1 MRCYDIDLLLVQFGI
16 TEDAAKYYKYAIR
29 IARKYPESLKQII
42 KYIYYPMSLHF
53 CQTMSHVERTM
64 RESAAQL
71 YFVAPELFKQK
82 GNDHIGGIPTVSEV
96 LGTLIDFE
104 YGDNY

>member
-1 MRCYDIDLLLVQFGI
+1 MRCYDIDLLLVQFRI

-29 IARKYPESLKQII
+29 IARKYPESLDQII

-53 CQTMSHVERTM
+53 CQTMSHIERTM

-71 YFVAPELFKQK
+71 YFGAPEFFEQK
-82 GNDHIGGIPTVSEV
+82 GNDYIGGSPTVSEV
-96 LGTLIDFE
+96 LGMLIDLE
-104 YGDNY
+104 YSDNY